1 MLRALRRRADV
12 QIERSAGD
20 LPTYWP
26 GVNGHMAGIG
36 RNPMHIPAFFRG
48 MLHRCT
54 LISTMP
60 LTAEIGG
67 QPAGVPIE
75 ILEQPDPTEDRQ
87 TTLARMEASLI
98 LHGEYVAVLGSF
110 DGDGFA
116 RAIKVVDPGQAKL
129 ELDGSWTIGKQVYGP
144 GQILHHI
151 PMALPGE
158 SRGVSVVELFRRTFT
173 AEIAAAEFQ
182 QNFYLDGG
190 QPLTIITNSEEDT
203 PPEDLQELL
212 QRYMAKVRGGRRE
225 PVILPAHLTVN
236 SLALNNRDAQ
246 FLESREFAITDIA
259 NIVGVP
265 PYYVGAPGSSS
276 TYSNITDQRR
286 DLLDTYLRGSIYA
299 IERGFTSL
307 LPEGLKAKFDTKSF
321 LRADARGTAETLAIE
336 SQWMTINEI
345 RAVEGLPPIPGGDV
359 IGSTVLPGAAP
370 AASQEVPAGA
380 V

>member
-12 QIERSAGD
+12 QIERAAGD

-26 GVNGHMAGIG
+26 GVSGHMAGVG

-60 LTAEIGG
+60 LVPEIDG

-75 ILEQPDPTEDRQ
+75 IIEQPDPTEDRQ
-87 TTLARMEASLI
+87 TTISRLAASLI

-110 DGDGFA
+110 DPDGFP
-116 RAIKVVDPGQAKL
+116 RALKVVDPSQAKL
-129 ELDGSWTIGKQVYGP
+129 ELDGSWTIGNRSFSP
-144 GQILHHI
+144 GQVLHCV

-158 SRGVSVVELFRRTFT
+158 TRGVSVVELFRRTFT

-190 QPLTIITNSEEDT
+190 SPITTISNSDEDA
-203 PPEDLQELL
+203 PPEEMQEVLN
-212 QRYMAKVRGGRRE
+212 RYMSKIRGGRRE
-225 PVILPAHLTVN
+225 PIILPAYLTVS
-236 SLALNNRDAQ
+236 SLPLNNRDAQ
-246 FLESREFAITDIA
+246 FLESRQFAITDIA

-265 PYYVGAPGSSS
+265 GYYVGAPGSSS
-276 TYSNITDQRR
+276 IYSNITDQRR
-286 DLLDTYLRGSIYA
+286 DLLDTYLRGDLYA